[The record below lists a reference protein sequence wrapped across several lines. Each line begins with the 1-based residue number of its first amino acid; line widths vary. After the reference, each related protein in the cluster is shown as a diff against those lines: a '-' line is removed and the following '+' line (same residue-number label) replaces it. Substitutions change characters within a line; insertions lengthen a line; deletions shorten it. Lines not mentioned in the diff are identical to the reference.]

1 MCSKEGMSS
10 PADRARSGAAATGL
24 TMMMILAGCG
34 SPRPADDP
42 RAGPPPAPPAIEVR
56 LVDHQGLID
65 EVARHRGRVVV
76 LDCWSTSCPPCVAEF
91 PGLVRLAASHGGTVR
106 CLSLCFDYDGIGAAE
121 ELIPPVRSF
130 LEKVGATEVVNMFSI
145 EEADRL
151 SAALDLTSVPAV
163 FVYRPDGSLAV
174 RFDDE
179 MATSE
184 FGRPFT
190 YDDVEAAVAELL
202 AESGSPAAVGGGD

>member
-1 MCSKEGMSS
+1 MCSNEGMSGS
-10 PADRARSGAAATGL
+10 AGRPRSGVAAAAVVTV
-24 TMMMILAGCG
+24 ILAGCG

-42 RAGPPPAPPAIEVR
+42 QAEPPPAPPAIEIR
-56 LVDHQGLID
+56 LVDHQSLID
-65 EVARHRGRVVV
+65 EIARHRGRVVV

-91 PGLVRLAASHGGTVR
+91 PGLVRLAARHGETVR

-179 MATSE
+179 MAAGE

-190 YDDVEAAVAELL
+190 YDDVEAAVGKLL
-202 AESGSPAAVGGGD
+202 AESGSPAAAEGGD